1 MLSKGRRD
9 EKKVKIDAML
19 STLLSMIF
27 VPKFWTI
34 EDTSLIDNQL
44 TYVDLTTTILNQ
56 IEEKDLI
63 LLLDKHEMDWI
74 QKEQFADFMV
84 AFSKKN
90 PFDLIEKAIVIY
102 EHIQSVSKTFS
113 VEIFNKIALAKANL
127 Q

>member
-1 MLSKGRRD
+1 MLSKGLRD

-34 EDTSLIDNQL
+34 EDTILIDNQL
-44 TYVDLTTTILNQ
+44 AYFDLRTIILNQ

-90 PFDLIEKAIVIY
+90 PFDLVEKAIAIY
-102 EHIQSVSKTFS
+102 EHVQSGSKTFS
-113 VEIFNKIALAKANL
+113 FEIFNKIALAKANL

>member
-1 MLSKGRRD
+1 MLSKGLRD

-34 EDTSLIDNQL
+34 EDISLVDNQL
-44 TYVDLTTTILNQ
+44 TNFELTVDTLNY
-56 IEEKDLI
+56 IDEKDLI
-63 LLLDKHEMDWI
+63 LLLDKYEMDWT

-84 AFSKKN
+84 ASSKKN
-90 PFDLIEKAIVIY
+90 PFDLIEKAIAIY
-102 EHIQSVSKTFS
+102 EHVQSGSKTFS